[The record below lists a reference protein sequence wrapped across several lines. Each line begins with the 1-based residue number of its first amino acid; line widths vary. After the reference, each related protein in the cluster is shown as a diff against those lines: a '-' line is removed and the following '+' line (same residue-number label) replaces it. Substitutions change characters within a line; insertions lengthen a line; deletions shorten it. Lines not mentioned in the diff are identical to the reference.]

1 MLVIRNCTLLF
12 FNWDFSSP
20 NLTPLY
26 LFIHVMKLQYF
37 FFIYLDDLLLTG
49 SDCASISK
57 VIKHLSIHFSL
68 KDFGSFHYFLG
79 VEVISIQHGLFL
91 SQQKYI
97 HDLLTCTKMDGAKT
111 IKTLLTTKDFLQL
124 NDVSSSADPIEYRW
138 VIGALQYLFLTRPNI
153 SFLVNKLAQ
162 SMHKPTK
169 LHWII
174 VKRVLRH
181 LKGTLNHGIL
191 LKRTVDLTL

>member
-1 MLVIRNCTLLF
+1 
-12 FNWDFSSP
+12 
-20 NLTPLY
+20 
-26 LFIHVMKLQYF
+26 MKLQYF
-37 FFIYLDDLLLTG
+37 FFFYLDDLLLTG

-124 NDVSSSADPIEYRW
+124 NDVSSSADPIEYR
-138 VIGALQYLFLTRPNI
+138 
-153 SFLVNKLAQ
+153 
-162 SMHKPTK
+162 
-169 LHWII
+169 
-174 VKRVLRH
+174 
-181 LKGTLNHGIL
+181 
-191 LKRTVDLTL
+191 